1 MIEINKIYCES
12 CLTTMAKM
20 PDNCVDLIVTSPN
33 YNNFRNKRT
42 QAKRSEYWARTNIE
56 YDLCADKQSDEDYAN
71 EQIQIINEML
81 RVLKPTGTICYNHK
95 DRIYNFEVL
104 SPLSWILQTKAKY
117 RQRITWNRC
126 GMQAY
131 NPVRFYRVEEDI
143 YILGKEAKGFFWNK
157 NAAKYLSI
165 WNIPPSR
172 NDLGHPATF
181 PDELVK
187 RCVDAFTDK
196 DFLVYDP
203 YMGSGT
209 TALVAKSMQRHFI
222 GSEIS
227 QNYCSIAENRLK
239 EKATFDTID
248 SQVI

>member
-1 MIEINKIYCES
+1 MIDIDKIYCEP
-12 CLTTMAKM
+12 CLTTMSKM

-42 QAKRSEYWARTNIE
+42 QAKRADYWARTNIE
-56 YDLCADKQSDEDYAN
+56 YDICVDKQSDEEYAN

-104 SPLSWILQTKAKY
+104 SPLTWILKTNAKY
-117 RQRITWNRC
+117 RQRITWNRG

-131 NPVRFYRVEEDI
+131 NPIRFYRVEEDI
-143 YILGKEAKGFFWNK
+143 YILGKESKGFFWNK
-157 NAAKYLSI
+157 NCAKYLSI
-165 WNIPPSR
+165 WNIAPSR
-172 NDLGHPATF
+172 NNLGHPATY
-181 PDELVK
+181 PEELVH
-187 RCVDAFTDK
+187 RCVEAFTDK
-196 DFLVYDP
+196 NFLVYDP

-209 TALVAKSMQRHFI
+209 TAIVAKNMQRHFI

-227 QNYCSIAENRLK
+227 KKYCSIAQNRLNQISN
-239 EKATFDTID
+239 FDTID
-248 SQVI
+248 SQIL